1 VGIHY
6 DVSVRN
12 SLVQMTGASKVF
24 VAAATD
30 AMLCAGL
37 LFCSYL
43 LRYGDIEQAWAGS
56 KTLLIWAALFG
67 PACFHVVGLY
77 REITRYIGPIFA
89 VRVCKGVGLLTA
101 AILGVA
107 FLQSEFIKTPRTVP
121 VIYFSITTLAIG
133 ATRLGARWL
142 LLGRT
147 EYFKKYPVAIF
158 GAGAAGIGLHSALI
172 HGREQTVVAFIDDD
186 KKLHGRKIR
195 NVPVYS
201 SEDLEQV
208 FAMHDIKA
216 LLLALPSAS
225 RARRLKLV
233 EKATAHGVRVLT
245 VPTLAELDDGTASVG
260 QLRPVKVDDL
270 LGRTPVAANEELM
283 HRHIAGK
290 SVLVTGAGGSIGS
303 ELCRKIVDAG
313 PTRLVLLDQCEH
325 NLYAIEKEIRH
336 AIAKRG
342 TEMLLETSLG
352 SVNDRVL
359 LERVLVAQ
367 RIETVYHA
375 AAYKHVPMVEKH
387 ETAGVETNVFGT
399 LIAAQAAVNAGVKA
413 FIFVS
418 TDKAVRPTSVMG
430 ASKRLAEMILQ
441 SMNDVSHGRT
451 VFSMVR
457 FGNVL
462 GSSGSVIPLFQ
473 EQLERGGPVT
483 VTHAEMVRYF
493 MTIPEAAQLVIQAGA
508 MAKGGEVFVLDMG
521 EPVKIIDLAKN
532 MIRLAGRTL
541 RNEDHPTGEIE
552 IQITGTRPGEKLY
565 EELLIS
571 SNATSTEH
579 ASIGLS
585 HEPFESWNSLEAKL
599 DRLQTAVDQRDD
611 GVVRRLLGELVGGY
625 ETSPVKSR

>member
-1 VGIHY
+1 
-6 DVSVRN
+6 
-12 SLVQMTGASKVF
+12 MTGASKVF
-24 VAAATD
+24 LAAATD
-30 AMLCAGL
+30 TVLSVGL
-37 LFCSYL
+37 LFIAYL
-43 LRYGDIEQAWAGS
+43 LVQTDLFVAWNS
-56 KTLLIWAALFG
+56 CQSLLIWAAIIA
-67 PACFHVVGLY
+67 PICFYCTGLY
-77 REITRYIGPIFA
+77 KEITRYIGPIFA
-89 VRVCKGVGLLTA
+89 VRVVAGVALLT
-101 AILGVA
+101 VA
-107 FLQSEFIKTPRTVP
+107 LLIISFYTTRVANLPRTVP
-121 VIYFSITTLAIG
+121 IIYFVLTTLAVG
-133 ATRLGARWL
+133 STRLGARWW
-142 LLGRT
+142 LLGKGG
-147 EYFKKYPVAIF
+147 YSKNYKVAIF

-172 HGREQTVVAFIDDD
+172 HGREQSVVAFIDDD
-186 KKLHGRKIR
+186 PKLQGRKIR
-195 NVPVYS
+195 NVPVYA
-201 SEDLEQV
+201 SENLEQV
-208 FAMHDIKA
+208 FLKHDIKA

-233 EKATAHGVRVLT
+233 EKATAYGVRVLT

-270 LGRTPVAANEELM
+270 LGRTPVIANEELM

-303 ELCRKIVDAG
+303 ELCRKIVQAG
-313 PTRLVLLDQCEH
+313 PTRLVLLEQCEH
-325 NLYAIEKEIRH
+325 NLYVIEKEIRH
-336 AIAKRG
+336 IISKHAS
-342 TEMLLETSLG
+342 EMLLETSLG

-359 LERVLVAQ
+359 LDRLLAAQ

-399 LIAAQAAVNAGVKA
+399 LTMAQAALRAGVKA

-430 ASKRLAEMILQ
+430 ASKRLAEIILQ
-441 SMNDVSHGRT
+441 SMNQSSNGRT
-451 VFSMVR
+451 IFSMVR

-521 EPVKIIDLAKN
+521 EPVKIMDLAKN

-552 IQITGTRPGEKLY
+552 IQITGMRPGEKLY

-571 SNATSTEH
+571 SDSTTTEH
-579 ASIGLS
+579 ASIGLAR
-585 HEPFESWNSLEAKL
+585 EPFESWNSLEVQL

-611 GVVRRLLGELVGGY
+611 GVVRKLLGELVGGY
-625 ETSPVKSR
+625 ETSVAKSR

>member
-1 VGIHY
+1 
-6 DVSVRN
+6 
-12 SLVQMTGASKVF
+12 MTGASKVF
-24 VAAATD
+24 LAAATD
-30 AMLCAGL
+30 SALSVGL
-37 LFCSYL
+37 LFVAYVL
-43 LRYGDIEQAWAGS
+43 VQTDMFVAWHS
-56 KTLLIWAALFG
+56 CLPLLIWAAIIA
-67 PACFHVVGLY
+67 PICFYFTGLY
-77 REITRYIGPIFA
+77 KEITRYIGPIFA
-89 VRVCKGVGLLTA
+89 VRVVAGVALLT
-101 AILGVA
+101 VA
-107 FLQSEFIKTPRTVP
+107 LLIVSFYTTRVANLPRTVP
-121 VIYFSITTLAIG
+121 IIYFVLVTLAIG
-133 ATRLGARWL
+133 GTRLGARWW
-142 LLGRT
+142 LLGKGGHSKN
-147 EYFKKYPVAIF
+147 YKVAIF

-172 HGREQTVVAFIDDD
+172 HGREQSVVAFIDDD
-186 KKLHGRKIR
+186 PNLQGRKIR

-201 SEDLEQV
+201 SEKLSEV
-208 FAMHDIKA
+208 FAKHDIKA

-233 EKATAHGVRVLT
+233 EKATAYGVRVLT
-245 VPTLAELDDGTASVG
+245 VPTLAELDDGSASVG

-270 LGRTPVAANEELM
+270 LGRTPVAATEELM
-283 HRHIAGK
+283 HRHITGK
-290 SVLVTGAGGSIGS
+290 RVLVTGAGGSIGS
-303 ELCRKIVDAG
+303 ELCRKIVEAG

-336 AIAKRG
+336 MMAKRG

-352 SVNDRVL
+352 SVNDRIL
-359 LERVLVAQ
+359 LDRLLVAQ

-399 LIAAQAAVNAGVKA
+399 LTMAQAALLAGVKA

-430 ASKRLAEMILQ
+430 ASKRLAEIILQ
-441 SMNDVSHGRT
+441 SMNESSNGRT

-493 MTIPEAAQLVIQAGA
+493 MTIPEAASLVIQAGA

-541 RNEDHPTGEIE
+541 RDQDHPTGEIE

-571 SNATSTEH
+571 SDATTTEH
-579 ASIGLS
+579 VSIGLAR
-585 HEPFESWNSLEAKL
+585 EPFESWNLLESKL

-611 GVVRRLLGELVGGY
+611 GVVRKLLGELVGGY
-625 ETSPVKSR
+625 QANTVKLR

>member
-1 VGIHY
+1 
-6 DVSVRN
+6 
-12 SLVQMTGASKVF
+12 MTGASKVF
-24 VAAATD
+24 LAAATD
-30 AMLCAGL
+30 SALSVAL
-37 LFCSYL
+37 LFVAYAL
-43 LRYGDIEQAWAGS
+43 VQTDVFIAWNS
-56 KTLLIWAALFG
+56 CQSLLIWAAIIA
-67 PACFHVVGLY
+67 PICFYYTGLY
-77 REITRYIGPIFA
+77 KEITRYIGPIFA
-89 VRVCKGVGLLTA
+89 VRVVAGVALLT
-101 AILGVA
+101 VA
-107 FLQSEFIKTPRTVP
+107 LLIVSFYTTRVANLPRTVP
-121 VIYFSITTLAIG
+121 VIYFVLTTLAIG
-133 ATRLGARWL
+133 GTRLGARWW
-142 LLGRT
+142 LLGKGGHSKN
-147 EYFKKYPVAIF
+147 YKVAIF

-172 HGREQTVVAFIDDD
+172 HGREQSVVAFIDDD
-186 KKLHGRKIR
+186 PNLQGRKIR

-201 SEDLEQV
+201 SEKLSEV
-208 FAMHDIKA
+208 FAKHDIKA

-233 EKATAHGVRVLT
+233 EKATAYGVRVLT
-245 VPTLAELDDGTASVG
+245 VPTLAELDDGSASVG

-283 HRHIAGK
+283 HRHITGK

-303 ELCRKIVDAG
+303 ELCRKIVEAG

-336 AIAKRG
+336 MIAKRG

-359 LERVLVAQ
+359 LDRLLVAQ

-399 LIAAQAAVNAGVKA
+399 LTMARAALHAGVNA

-430 ASKRLAEMILQ
+430 ASKRLAEIILQ
-441 SMNDVSHGRT
+441 SMNEISNGRT

-493 MTIPEAAQLVIQAGA
+493 MTIPEAASLVIQAGA

-571 SNATSTEH
+571 SDAATTEH
-579 ASIGLS
+579 VSIGLAR
-585 HEPFESWNSLEAKL
+585 EPFESWKSLEAKL

-611 GVVRRLLGELVGGY
+611 GVVRKLLGELVGGY
-625 ETSPVKSR
+625 EASTVKSR

>member
-1 VGIHY
+1 
-6 DVSVRN
+6 
-12 SLVQMTGASKVF
+12 MTGASKVF
-24 VAAATD
+24 LAAATD
-30 AMLCAGL
+30 AALAVGL
-37 LFCSYL
+37 LFVAYAL
-43 LRYGDIEQAWAGS
+43 VQTDVFVAWHS
-56 KTLLIWAALFG
+56 CLPLLIWAAIIA
-67 PACFHVVGLY
+67 PICFYFTGLY
-77 REITRYIGPIFA
+77 KEITRSIGPIFA
-89 VRVCKGVGLLTA
+89 VRVVAGVALLT
-101 AILGVA
+101 VA
-107 FLQSEFIKTPRTVP
+107 LLIVSFYTTRVANLPRTVP
-121 VIYFSITTLAIG
+121 VIYFVMTTLAVG
-133 ATRLGARWL
+133 GTRLGARWL
-142 LLGRT
+142 LLGKGGHS
-147 EYFKKYPVAIF
+147 KKYKVAIF

-172 HGREQTVVAFIDDD
+172 HGREQAVVAFIDDD
-186 KKLHGRKIR
+186 PKLQGRKIR

-201 SEDLEQV
+201 SENIAHV
-208 FAMHDIKA
+208 FAKHDIKA

-233 EKATAHGVRVLT
+233 QKATAYGVRVLT

-303 ELCRKIVDAG
+303 ELCRKIVEAG

-325 NLYAIEKEIRH
+325 NLYVIEKEIRH
-336 AIAKRG
+336 MIAKRG

-359 LERVLVAQ
+359 LDRLLVAQ

-399 LIAAQAAVNAGVKA
+399 LTMAQAALHAGVKA

-430 ASKRLAEMILQ
+430 ASKRLAEIILQ
-441 SMNDVSHGRT
+441 SMNEISNGRT

-493 MTIPEAAQLVIQAGA
+493 MTIPEAASLVIQAGA

-552 IQITGTRPGEKLY
+552 IQITGMRPGEKLY

-571 SNATSTEH
+571 SDATTTEH
-579 ASIGLS
+579 VSIGLAR
-585 HEPFESWNSLEAKL
+585 EPFESWNSLEAKL

-611 GVVRRLLGELVGGY
+611 GVVRKLLGELVGGY
-625 ETSPVKSR
+625 QANTVKSH

>member
-1 VGIHY
+1 MDIHY
-6 DVSVRN
+6 HAFVRN

-30 AMLCAGL
+30 ALLSVGL
-37 LFCSYL
+37 LFVAYAL
-43 LRYGDIEQAWAGS
+43 VQTDVFLAWHS
-56 KTLLIWAALFG
+56 CLPLLIWAAIIA
-67 PACFHVVGLY
+67 PICFYSTGLY
-77 REITRYIGPIFA
+77 KEITRYIGPIFA
-89 VRVCKGVGLLTA
+89 VRVVAGVALLT
-101 AILGVA
+101 VA
-107 FLQSEFIKTPRTVP
+107 LLIVSFYTTRVANLPRTVP
-121 VIYFSITTLAIG
+121 IIYFVLTTLAVG
-133 ATRLGARWL
+133 GTRLGARWL
-142 LLGRT
+142 LLGKNGR
-147 EYFKKYPVAIF
+147 YKNYKVAIF

-172 HGREQTVVAFIDDD
+172 HGREQSVVAFIDDD
-186 KKLHGRKIR
+186 PNLQGRKIR

-201 SEDLEQV
+201 SENIAHV
-208 FAMHDIKA
+208 FAKHDIKA

-233 EKATAHGVRVLT
+233 QKATAYGVRVLT

-303 ELCRKIVDAG
+303 ELCRKIVEAG

-336 AIAKRG
+336 MIAKRG
-342 TEMLLETSLG
+342 AEMLLETSLG

-359 LERVLVAQ
+359 LDRLLVAQ

-399 LIAAQAAVNAGVKA
+399 LTMARAAMHAGVKA

-430 ASKRLAEMILQ
+430 ASKRLAEIILQ
-441 SMNDVSHGRT
+441 SMNEISNGRT

-493 MTIPEAAQLVIQAGA
+493 MTIPEAASLVIQAGA

-541 RNEDHPTGEIE
+541 RNEDHPSGEIE

-571 SNATSTEH
+571 SDSATTEH
-579 ASIGLS
+579 VSIGLAR
-585 HEPFESWNSLEAKL
+585 EPFESWNSLEDKL

-611 GVVRRLLGELVGGY
+611 GVVRKLLGELVGGY
-625 ETSPVKSR
+625 QANTVKSH

>member
-1 VGIHY
+1 
-6 DVSVRN
+6 
-12 SLVQMTGASKVF
+12 MTGASKLF
-24 VAAATD
+24 VAAVTD
-30 AMLCAGL
+30 SVLCAGL
-37 LFCSYL
+37 FLCAYL
-43 LRYGDIEQAWAGS
+43 LRYGDINEAWSAS
-56 KTLLIWAALFG
+56 KSLLIWAALVG
-67 PACFHVVGLY
+67 PICFYLAGLY
-77 REITRYIGPIFA
+77 KEITRYIGPIFA
-89 VRVCKGVGLLTA
+89 VRVCKGVALLTA
-101 AILGVA
+101 AMLLVT
-107 FLQSEFIKTPRTVP
+107 FLHDRFGSLPRTVP
-121 VIYFSITTLAIG
+121 FIYFTITTLVIG
-133 ATRLGARWL
+133 GTRLAARWV
-142 LLGRT
+142 LLGKGG
-147 EYFKKYPVAIF
+147 YAKNYQVAIF

-172 HGREQTVVAFIDDD
+172 HGREQSVVAFIDDD
-186 KKLHGRKIR
+186 PKMQGRKIR

-201 SEDLEQV
+201 SENISNV
-208 FAMHDIKA
+208 FAKHDIKA
-216 LLLALPSAS
+216 LLLALPGAS

-233 EKATAHGVRVLT
+233 QQATAHGVRVLT

-270 LGRTPVAANEELM
+270 LGRTPVIANEELM

-303 ELCRKIVDAG
+303 ELCRKIVQAG
-313 PTRLVLLDQCEH
+313 PTRLVLLEQCEH
-325 NLYAIEKEIRH
+325 NLYVIEKEIRH
-336 AIAKRG
+336 IISKHAS
-342 TEMLLETSLG
+342 EMLLETSLG
-352 SVNDRVL
+352 SANDRVL
-359 LERVLVAQ
+359 VDRLLVAQ
-367 RIETVYHA
+367 RIETIYHA

-399 LIAAQAAVNAGVKA
+399 LTMAQAALRAGVKA

-430 ASKRLAEMILQ
+430 ASKRLAEIILQ
-441 SMNDVSHGRT
+441 SMNEISKGRT
-451 VFSMVR
+451 IFSMVR

-552 IQITGTRPGEKLY
+552 IQITGMRPGEKLY

-571 SNATSTEH
+571 SDSTTTEH
-579 ASIGLS
+579 ASIGLAR
-585 HEPFESWNSLEAKL
+585 EPFESWNSLEVQL

-611 GVVRRLLGELVGGY
+611 GVVRKLLGELVGGY
-625 ETSPVKSR
+625 ETSVAKSR

>member
-1 VGIHY
+1 
-6 DVSVRN
+6 
-12 SLVQMTGASKVF
+12 MTGASKVF
-24 VAAATD
+24 LAAATD
-30 AMLCAGL
+30 TVLSVGL
-37 LFCSYL
+37 LFVAYVL
-43 LRYGDIEQAWAGS
+43 VQTDLFVAWNS
-56 KTLLIWAALFG
+56 CQSLLIWAAIIA
-67 PACFHVVGLY
+67 PICFYCTGLY
-77 REITRYIGPIFA
+77 KEITRYIGPIFA
-89 VRVCKGVGLLTA
+89 VRVVAGVALLT
-101 AILGVA
+101 VA
-107 FLQSEFIKTPRTVP
+107 LLIISFYTTRVANLPRTVP
-121 VIYFSITTLAIG
+121 IIYFVLTTLAVG
-133 ATRLGARWL
+133 STRLGARWW
-142 LLGRT
+142 LLGKVG
-147 EYFKKYPVAIF
+147 YSKNYKVAIF

-172 HGREQTVVAFIDDD
+172 HGREQSVVAFIDDD
-186 KKLHGRKIR
+186 PNLQGRKIR

-201 SEDLEQV
+201 SENIAQV
-208 FAMHDIKA
+208 FSKHEIKA

-233 EKATAHGVRVLT
+233 QKATAYGVRVLT

-303 ELCRKIVDAG
+303 ELCRKIVEAG

-336 AIAKRG
+336 MIAKRG

-359 LERVLVAQ
+359 LDRLLVAQ

-399 LIAAQAAVNAGVKA
+399 LTMARAAMHAGVKA

-430 ASKRLAEMILQ
+430 ASKRLAEIILQ
-441 SMNDVSHGRT
+441 SLNEISNGRT
-451 VFSMVR
+451 VISMVR

-483 VTHAEMVRYF
+483 VTHPEMVRYF
-493 MTIPEAAQLVIQAGA
+493 MTIPEAASLVIQAGA

-541 RNEDHPTGEIE
+541 RNEDHPSGEIE

-571 SNATSTEH
+571 SDSATTEH
-579 ASIGLS
+579 VSIGLAR
-585 HEPFESWNSLEAKL
+585 EPFESWNSLEAKL

-611 GVVRRLLGELVGGY
+611 GVVRKLLGEIVGGY
-625 ETSPVKSR
+625 QANTMKSH